1 MRAARA
7 SLPCASRRPGM
18 KRRQSGGATSA
29 LAQRRLADTKSRFVA
44 CPVCD
49 AQVPK
54 HDINAHVE
62 RCLGSSRDPA
72 DARGRAS
79 PAGPSSREATG
90 GGSSAERTNLS
101 LDRDRP
107 SALAKLKPSTG
118 GVVCRARLGKGKP
131 WHPMTLEE
139 VHKRFPL
146 FLSERAL
153 PAEDADALLR
163 ELLVEGQTWTQ
174 DEWWI
179 AGEARKAPRLTAV
192 YEMTPG
198 GGEAG
203 VADGEENESLFEN
216 ALRAPSD
223 LMRAAARA
231 AGEAATT
238 GVKRSSQRSS
248 RALANDTRD
257 LEPKRFRWSPTYA
270 VANLYR
276 DGSDRVGAHADRLT
290 SLGPDAVIAG
300 VSLGRARVFR
310 LKTRWPRN
318 PDGSDDCAVDVPL
331 PHNSVCVML
340 PGCQELWTHEI
351 LRDGAAGG
359 GAGAGER
366 ASRVSLTFRKKE
378 DAWDASAPSCLCG
391 RRCVLKTRRA
401 DAGVPAFAR
410 TTGDVTGDGE
420 IPDPP
425 GATRVQYYYTCDS
438 VNGGKPCAFFKP
450 VETRLVRQTP

>member
-1 MRAARA
+1 MVD
-7 SLPCASRRPGM
+7 RRRG
-18 KRRQSGGATSA
+18 
-29 LAQRRLADTKSRFVA
+29 
-44 CPVCD
+44 
-49 AQVPK
+49 PK
-54 HDINAHVE
+54 
-62 RCLGSSRDPA
+62 
-72 DARGRAS
+72 
-79 PAGPSSREATG
+79 
-90 GGSSAERTNLS
+90 SAEAHCGV
-101 LDRDRP
+101 RDD
-107 SALAKLKPSTG
+107 T
-118 GVVCRARLGKGKP
+118 
-131 WHPMTLEE
+131 
-139 VHKRFPL
+139 
-146 FLSERAL
+146 
-153 PAEDADALLR
+153 
-163 ELLVEGQTWTQ
+163 
-174 DEWWI
+174 
-179 AGEARKAPRLTAV
+179 
-192 YEMTPG
+192 G

-248 RALANDTRD
+248 RALANDALD

-276 DGSDRVGAHADRLT
+276 DVGRTPPARTPTASRPSAPT
-290 SLGPDAVIAG
+290 PSSPAFRW
-300 VSLGRARVFR
+300 SRARVFR

-359 GAGAGER
+359 GAGARR
-366 ASRVSLTFRKKE
+366 ARESRELDVSQKKE

-410 TTGDVTGDGE
+410 TSGDVTGDGE

-450 VETRLVRQTP
+450 VETRLVRQTPQQQLERGV

>member
-1 MRAARA
+1 M
-7 SLPCASRRPGM
+7 
-18 KRRQSGGATSA
+18 
-29 LAQRRLADTKSRFVA
+29 
-44 CPVCD
+44 
-49 AQVPK
+49 
-54 HDINAHVE
+54 
-62 RCLGSSRDPA
+62 
-72 DARGRAS
+72 
-79 PAGPSSREATG
+79 
-90 GGSSAERTNLS
+90 
-101 LDRDRP
+101 
-107 SALAKLKPSTG
+107 
-118 GVVCRARLGKGKP
+118 CRARLGKGKP

-359 GAGAGER
+359 SAGAGER

-450 VETRLVRQTP
+450 VETRLVRQTPQLS